1 MKITCE
7 YCGALIDTDKA
18 SLNCCPNCGA
28 SFEHNKQLKESNE
41 QQKEFDKYML
51 EQERIETEEK
61 QLRLERQKNAV
72 RFQKQGQKTANAIR
86 LGCII
91 PVFIFVGIIMLTIV
105 GSIFNIV
112 STQKEMVNNISNEEQ
127 IDVNEGK
134 MFLTDESP
142 LAVNFNETATFQ
154 RTTIIADKCEI
165 YDYPWKK
172 PQEGYMYIRV
182 HITVINTFTEPID
195 MFNEVY
201 ATYEKDGI
209 QEEAESPTISSDDL
223 DTKLKR
229 GEIREGMSKQG
240 WVYFT
245 VPKNINFVI
254 HIDDNLKITIKPI
267 NVEMSV

>member
-7 YCGALIDTDKA
+7 YCGAMIDTSKA

-28 SFEHNKQLKESNE
+28 SFEHNKQLKEGNE

-61 QLRLERQKNAV
+61 RIRLEKQKQALN
-72 RFQKQGQKTANAIR
+72 FQKQGQNTAKVIR
-86 LGCII
+86 IGCII
-91 PVFIFVGIIMLTIV
+91 PVFIIV
-105 GSIFNIV
+105 GLIFCVVIGTMFDIFD
-112 STQKEMVNNISNEEQ
+112 TQKDIVNNMDNGYEVDI
-127 IDVNEGK
+127 NEGK
-134 MFLTDESP
+134 MFLKDETP
-142 LAVNFNETATFQ
+142 LSVSFNETATFQ
-154 RTTIIADKCEI
+154 RTTIIADKCEV
-165 YDYPWKK
+165 YNYPWTK

-182 HITVINTFTEPID
+182 HIIVTNTFTEPID

-223 DTKLKR
+223 GTKLKS
-229 GEIREGMSKQG
+229 GEIRENMSKQG

-245 VPKNINFVI
+245 VPKDTNFII
-254 HIDDNLKITIKPI
+254 HCDNNLKITIKPTDI
-267 NVEMSV
+267 NIDV